1 MVKKTQIGGE
11 SYGLGEQKRGG
22 PLTMDD
28 FLGRTLTEEEV
39 AKVDSVEVGQQSYAP
54 TLTLEE
60 MRLYKFTLEEEI
72 REVEGDYGPSKVV
85 EVLNGADGQKYSLWL
100 PTVLGRKL
108 KDLKAGK
115 DVTVGV
121 VYKGIPKGKRYKDF
135 AVFVWTPERVQMLG
149 TAEEGKA

>member
-1 MVKKTQIGGE
+1 MEKKG
-11 SYGLGEQKRGG
+11 K
-22 PLTMDD
+22 PLTLED
-28 FLGRTLTEEEV
+28 FIGRRLTREEV
-39 AKVDSVEVGQQSYAP
+39 AKVDNVEVEQTSYAP
-54 TLTLEE
+54 TLALEE
-60 MRLYKFTLEEEI
+60 MRLYKFTLQEEI

-85 EVLNGADGQKYSLWL
+85 EVLNGADGQNYSVWL

-135 AVFVWTPERVQMLG
+135 AVFVWTPETEKLLG